1 MTSDEP
7 TPDGNNK
14 RPAFDLHRAFVNKQA
29 ALEASFLAIRHV
41 TSHPGTKG
49 DQLEA
54 DWVGLIRDFLP
65 GRYEVGPIFAV
76 DHIGDMSEQVDVAV
90 YDKHYSPQWFGGANG
105 LRFVPVESVYAAF
118 EVKPELSAS
127 NVQYAIKKVASVR
140 TLERTSAP
148 VIHKGGQYETG
159 DIELKPII
167 GGILTTKNGWPKDPL
182 NNLDKYQPSDPRDAG
197 FLNIGI
203 ALDALCFD
211 YTPTLTADVVSSPRT
226 VSASGQQ
233 LIHFAIRL
241 FRQLQAIGTVPAVD
255 MEKYEASIHRF
266 GAADLAVRAK
276 QADDPAAPNES

>member
-1 MTSDEP
+1 MTSDES
-7 TPDGNNK
+7 TQDATK
-14 RPAFDLHRAFVNKQA
+14 RPAFDLHRAFGNKQA

-41 TSHPGTKG
+41 TEHPGAKG

-65 GRYEVGPIFAV
+65 SRYEVGPIFAV
-76 DHIGDMSEQVDVAV
+76 DHTGAMSEQVDVAV

-118 EVKPELSAS
+118 EVKPDFNAKY
-127 NVQYAIKKVASVR
+127 VQYAIKKVASVR
-140 TLERTSAP
+140 SLDRTSAP
-148 VIHKGGQYETG
+148 VVHKGGRY
-159 DIELKPII
+159 DVSNIEVKPII
-167 GGILTTKNGWPKDPL
+167 GGILTSRNGWPNDPFA
-182 NNLDKYQPSDPRDAG
+182 NFDKYQPVDPNHPG

-203 ALDALCFD
+203 VLDAFCFD
-211 YTPTLTADVVSSPRT
+211 YSPTLNGEAVTIPRT

-255 MEKYEASIHRF
+255 MEKYEAAIRNL
-266 GAADLAVRAK
+266 GAVDLASAAE
-276 QADDPAAPNES
+276 QAQPSDEAD